1 MRPGLSVLS
10 ARRTQRAHAARR
22 WDGRPRS
29 LSPSEGE
36 TGARSQTHDPHTQS
50 QQRRC
55 PSRATGPVVM
65 GVWPLL
71 VCLVGSAP
79 ASRRAFTVG
88 ALPASASWCRSVQ
101 PRSLVEEISDGS
113 FTSCFLSDAAMFT
126 LIGCSWV
133 SAGCPLNQLFSS
145 PSPTPGSGVTRTL
158 LGSPK
163 SSPQAASCSWSSCR
177 FIRDRIKLTV

>member
-10 ARRTQRAHAARR
+10 ARRTQRG
-22 WDGRPRS
+22 DGMAGRAPY
-29 LSPSEGE
+29 LPL
-36 TGARSQTHDPHTQS
+36 ARSQTHNPHTQKPTTTLS
-50 QQRRC
+50 Q
-55 PSRATGPVVM
+55 PSDWASCNDVL
-65 GVWPLL
+65 PLL

-101 PRSLVEEISDGS
+101 PRSFVEEISDGS
-113 FTSCFLSDAAMFT
+113 FASCFLSDAAMFT

-133 SAGCPLNQLFSS
+133 WADCPLNQLLSS
-145 PSPTPGSGVTRTL
+145 PPPMPGSGITRTL

-163 SSPQAASCSWSSCR
+163 FSPQAASCSWRSCGS
-177 FIRDRIKLTV
+177 IRDRIKLTV